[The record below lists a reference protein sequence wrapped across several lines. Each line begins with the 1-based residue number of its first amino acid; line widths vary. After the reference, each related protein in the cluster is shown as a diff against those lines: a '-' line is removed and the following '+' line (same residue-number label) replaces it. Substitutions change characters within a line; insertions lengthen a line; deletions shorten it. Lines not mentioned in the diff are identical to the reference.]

1 MVDLGK
7 IADSVSE
14 ISDRNADSLSN
25 ISDSLSNVSDSLS
38 IPYIENGK
46 ERNLNVTR
54 ARENLFSKKLLLEA
68 VDNSFINRTPH
79 LNLADGFPL
88 PCPVPSKINSLQK
101 CADCFRD
108 AQSCWCFDTQ
118 MPRAA
123 PCFVRV
129 AFLMRA

>member
-68 VDNSFINRTPH
+68 VDDNFINRTPH
-79 LNLADGFPL
+79 LTWQMGSLFPA
-88 PCPVPSKINSLQK
+88 K
-101 CADCFRD
+101 C
-108 AQSCWCFDTQ
+108 
-118 MPRAA
+118 RAK
-123 PCFVRV
+123 
-129 AFLMRA
+129 

>member
-1 MVDLGK
+1 MVDLDK

-14 ISDRNADSLSN
+14 ISDKNADN
-25 ISDSLSNVSDSLS
+25 LSNVSDNLS

-68 VDNSFINRTPH
+68 VDNSFINRTPQ
-79 LNLADGFPL
+79 LNSADGFSL
-88 PCPVPSKINSLQK
+88 HCPVPRKINPLQK

-108 AQSCWCFDTQ
+108 AQSRWCFDTQ